1 MAGNVAFHTDEQ
13 FLTLGID
20 GDVFAIPVS
29 LVREILDMRPMS
41 RIPEAP
47 VHLAGLVDVRG
58 QGVPVV
64 DLRVRLGLAPAPPGD
79 ATRIL
84 VLETQI
90 AGRSVTIGMVVD
102 RVFEVT
108 PLDDGAIEAPPDIG
122 LRWRSDHI
130 LGVGRRGESFVVVF
144 NLEQLF
150 AADGEALATGADGQ
164 PDQAADAGAGVAAA

>member
-1 MAGNVAFHTDEQ
+1 MTAAAALRTDEQ
-13 FLTLGID
+13 FVTLGID
-20 GDVFAIPVS
+20 RDVFAIPVS

-41 RIPEAP
+41 RVPEAP
-47 VHLAGLVDVRG
+47 AHLAGLVDVRG

-64 DLRVRLGLAPAPPGD
+64 DLRIRLGLPPAPPGD

-84 VLETQI
+84 VLE
-90 AGRSVTIGMVVD
+90 AGIGSRSVRIGLVVD

-108 PLDDGAIEAPPDIG
+108 PLDDGALEAPPDIG

-130 LGVGRRGESFVVVF
+130 LGVGRRGEAFVVVF

-150 AADGEALATGADGQ
+150 ASDGEALAAGAD
-164 PDQAADAGAGVAAA
+164 AVAA